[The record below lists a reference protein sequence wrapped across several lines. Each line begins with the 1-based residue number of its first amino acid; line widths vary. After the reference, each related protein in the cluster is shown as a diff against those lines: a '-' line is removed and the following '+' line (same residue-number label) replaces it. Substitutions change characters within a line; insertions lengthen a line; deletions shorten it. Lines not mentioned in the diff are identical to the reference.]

1 MRRLGIG
8 LLGLVGGLLAGVVLQ
23 DVLSR
28 SLVSS
33 DSSPVILLAMGS
45 LLPLSGAAGS
55 VLALWLDHRQHR
67 RNEKQAEGGLPD
79 EHGSTSVD
87 RSAR

>member
-67 RNEKQAEGGLPD
+67 RNEKKKDPHE
-79 EHGSTSVD
+79 
-87 RSAR
+87 